1 MKTLKQYCEDLLL
14 NPSPNGF
21 CMLKPGFTCH
31 KEDFEKQFVAH
42 GWKILNCTSKLFT
55 RPEIEEFYICHKDKD
70 FYINLCDYMITDS
83 CECYSVFKNCKN
95 PIKEMDK
102 FKEMIRK
109 KWGEDEMRNA
119 MHSSDS
125 AENVVRE
132 HGLVFNKIN
141 G

>member
-1 MKTLKQYCEDLLL
+1 MRTLKQYYEDLVL

-21 CMLKPGFTCH
+21 CMLKPGFL
-31 KEDFEKQFVAH
+31 
-42 GWKILNCTSKLFT
+42 GWKILNCTTKLFT
-55 RPEIEEFYICHKDKD
+55 RPEIEDFYICHKDKD
-70 FYINLCDYMITDS
+70 FYFNLCDYMITDS
-83 CECYSVFKNCKN
+83 CECYSVFKNCKD

-102 FKEMIRK
+102 FKDMIRK
-109 KWGEDEMRNA
+109 KWGTDEMRNA

-125 AENVVRE
+125 KENVIRE